1 MSARTPMLVLL
12 LLVLASL
19 AACGT
24 RDSMQGAGGDNGG
37 HARVKI
43 GVPF

>member
-1 MSARTPMLVLL
+1 MSARAPLLAFLMLA
-12 LLVLASL
+12 LASL

-24 RDSMQGAGGDNGG
+24 RDSVQGAGGDNGG